1 MAASLISYFCTM
13 VTACTILI
21 ALMNQ
26 FVSPHTFRQP
36 HPIVAFK
43 HSHKAAEPAVSPSA
57 QASAT
62 QSSARASEAESS
74 EPQKEKQALYRS
86 HRPTPKGRARGHD
99 NNPEVVAALG
109 YARKE
114 SGFASLR
121 DRAWSP
127 VTELRPWQDQWNY
140 R

>member
-21 ALMNQ
+21 AIMNQ
-26 FVSPHTFRQP
+26 FVSPPIFRQP
-36 HPIVAFK
+36 HPIAAFK
-43 HSHKAAEPAVSPSA
+43 HSHKAVEPGKSPSA
-57 QASAT
+57 QSSAT
-62 QSSARASEAESS
+62 QSSARVSEAMSS
-74 EPQKEKQALYRS
+74 EPQKEKQALYRPR
-86 HRPTPKGRARGHD
+86 RPSPKGRAREHD

-109 YARKE
+109 YARKGPE
-114 SGFASLR
+114 FASLH

-127 VTELRPWQDQWNY
+127 VAELHPRQDQWNY